1 MSEVTYSIFLIDEDP
16 LAVMVMTS
24 LLEASGNRI
33 SSSMD
38 SKNAIDTILRL
49 KPDCVIC
56 ETIMPGIDG
65 FQLCKLVTEHP
76 ELTNTKFIMV
86 SAKVYE
92 FDQKR
97 SFIFGAHGYIRKPI
111 NSETFSE
118 QISRILDDRIDIR
131 FWGVRG
137 TLPVSGEHALK
148 YGGNTSCIS
157 LEFPRQQLFVFDG
170 GSGIKTLGNWLIS
183 QKRQNIHA
191 KILISHPHWD
201 HINAIPFFAPL
212 YQQGNE
218 FEILGSNQ
226 GDSTMRE
233 LISAQMDGVYFPITL
248 AAFAARV
255 YFRDLAEENIV
266 LNDIEVKTMLLSHPG
281 KCLGY
286 RVNYNGRS
294 LCYITD
300 NEMFLENSDF
310 YSSHYE
316 NKLEDFCRDTNVLIT
331 DSTYTDD
338 EYKTKVG
345 WGHSC
350 VSKVVNLAHNANVKS
365 LYLFHHDPDQT
376 DNDIDFKLEYA
387 TNLLANLNSNT
398 EVIAP
403 CEGQCISI

>member
-1 MSEVTYSIFLIDEDP
+1 MEKKIYSFYLVDEDP
-16 LAVMVMTS
+16 LALKLMTS
-24 LLEASGNRI
+24 LLEAYGNKI
-33 SSSMD
+33 SSATD
-38 SKNAIDTILRL
+38 SKDALKSILQL

-56 ETIMPGIDG
+56 DIIMPGIDG
-65 FQLCKLVTEHP
+65 FQLCKQVTEHP

-86 SAKVYE
+86 SSKVYE

-97 SFIFGAHGYIRKPI
+97 SFTFGAHGYIRKPI
-111 NSETFSE
+111 NIETFSE
-118 QISRILDDRIDIR
+118 QVNRILDDHIDMR

-137 TLPVSGEHALK
+137 TLPASGEHTLK

-170 GSGIKTLGNWLIS
+170 GSGIKALGDWLVL
-183 QKRQNIHA
+183 QKRQNIHG
-191 KILISHPHWD
+191 KVLISHPHWD

-233 LISAQMDGVYFPITL
+233 LISAQMDGVYFPITM
-248 AAFAARV
+248 AAFGARV
-255 YFRDLAEENIV
+255 YFRDLAEENII

-294 LCYITD
+294 ICYITD
-300 NEMFLENSDF
+300 NEMFLEDSEF
-310 YSSHYE
+310 YSLHYE
-316 NKLEDFCRDTNVLIT
+316 NKLQEFCKNTDALIT
-331 DSTYTDD
+331 DSTYTDN
-338 EYKTKVG
+338 EYKSKVG

-350 VSKVVNLAHNANVKS
+350 ISKVVNLAHNADVKS

-376 DNDIDFKLEYA
+376 DVDIDSKLEYA
-387 TNLLANLNSNT
+387 ISLLSKRNSKT
-398 EVIAP
+398 IVTAP
-403 CEGQCISI
+403 REGQCISI

>member
-1 MSEVTYSIFLIDEDP
+1 MGKKSYSIYLVDED
-16 LAVMVMTS
+16 LSAIKAMTS
-24 LLEASGNRI
+24 LLEASGNTI
-33 SSSMD
+33 SSTTD
-38 SKNAIDTILRL
+38 SKDALDSILRL
-49 KPDCVIC
+49 KPDCVIS

-65 FQLCKLVTEHP
+65 FQLCKLVTEHT
-76 ELTNTKFIMV
+76 ELANTKFIMV

-97 SFIFGAHGYIRKPI
+97 SFTFGAHGYIRKPI
-111 NSETFSE
+111 NIETFSE
-118 QISRILDDRIDIR
+118 QVSRILDDRIDIR

-191 KILISHPHWD
+191 KVLISHPHWD

-255 YFRDLAEENIV
+255 YFRDLAEENII

-294 LCYITD
+294 VCYITD
-300 NEMFLENSDF
+300 NEMFLEDSEF

-316 NKLEDFCRDTNVLIT
+316 NKLQEFCRDADALIT

-350 VSKVVNLAHNANVKS
+350 ISKVVNLAHHANVKS
-365 LYLFHHDPDQT
+365 LYLFHHDPDQS
-376 DNDIDFKLEYA
+376 DNDIDSKLEYA
-387 TNLLANLNSNT
+387 TNLLTKISSNT

>member
-1 MSEVTYSIFLIDEDP
+1 MGKKKFNIYLVDEDP
-16 LAVMVMTS
+16 LALKAMTS
-24 LLEASGNRI
+24 ILEKSGNKV
-33 SSSMD
+33 SSSTNSKDVMD
-38 SKNAIDTILRL
+38 SILML

-56 ETIMPGIDG
+56 DIIMPGIDG
-65 FQLCKLVTEHP
+65 FQLCKLVTENP
-76 ELTNTKFIMV
+76 ELINTRFIMV

-97 SFIFGAHGYIRKPI
+97 SFSFGAHGYIRKPI
-111 NSETFSE
+111 DAKTFSE
-118 QISRILDDRIDIR
+118 QVSRILDDHVEIR

-137 TLPVSGEHALK
+137 TLPASGEHTLK

-170 GSGIKTLGNWLIS
+170 GSGIKALGDWLIS

-212 YQQGNE
+212 YRQGNE

-255 YFRDLAEENIV
+255 YFHDLDEENII

-300 NEMFLENSDF
+300 NEMFLEDSEF
-310 YSSHYE
+310 YSPHYE
-316 NKLEDFCRDTNVLIT
+316 KKLQDFCRNADALIT
-331 DSTYTDD
+331 DSTYSDF
-338 EYKTKVG
+338 EYESKVG

-350 VSKVVNLAHNANVKS
+350 ISKVVNLAHNANVKS

-376 DNDIDFKLEYA
+376 DSDIDAKLEYA
-387 TNLLANLNSNT
+387 TSLLSSFNSKT
-398 EVIAP
+398 AVIAP

>member
-1 MSEVTYSIFLIDEDP
+1 
-16 LAVMVMTS
+16 
-24 LLEASGNRI
+24 
-33 SSSMD
+33 
-38 SKNAIDTILRL
+38 
-49 KPDCVIC
+49 
-56 ETIMPGIDG
+56 
-65 FQLCKLVTEHP
+65 
-76 ELTNTKFIMV
+76 MV

-97 SFIFGAHGYIRKPI
+97 SFSFGAHGYIRKPI
-111 NSETFSE
+111 DAKTFSE
-118 QISRILDDRIDIR
+118 QVSRILDDHVEIR

-137 TLPVSGEHALK
+137 TLPASGEHTLK

-170 GSGIKTLGNWLIS
+170 GSGIKALGDWLIS

-212 YQQGNE
+212 YRQGNE

-255 YFRDLAEENIV
+255 YFHDLDEENII

-294 LCYITD
+294 ICYITD
-300 NEMFLENSDF
+300 NEMFLEDSEF
-310 YSSHYE
+310 YSPHYE
-316 NKLEDFCRDTNVLIT
+316 KKLQDFCRNADALIT
-331 DSTYTDD
+331 DSTYSDF
-338 EYKTKVG
+338 EYESKVG

-350 VSKVVNLAHNANVKS
+350 ISKVVNLAHNANVKS

-376 DNDIDFKLEYA
+376 DSDIDAKLEYA
-387 TNLLANLNSNT
+387 TSLLSNFNSKT
-398 EVIAP
+398 AVIAP

>member
-1 MSEVTYSIFLIDEDP
+1 
-16 LAVMVMTS
+16 MTS
-24 LLEASGNRI
+24 LLEKSGNTV
-33 SSSMD
+33 SSTAD
-38 SKNAIDTILRL
+38 SSGALDSILRL
-49 KPDCVIC
+49 KPDCVIS
-56 ETIMPGIDG
+56 ETILPGIDG

-76 ELTNTKFIMV
+76 ELVNTKFIMV
-86 SAKVYE
+86 SAKIYE

-97 SFIFGAHGYIRKPI
+97 SFTFGAHGYIRKPV
-111 NSETFSE
+111 NKETFSE
-118 QISRILDDRIDIR
+118 QVLRILDDRIDIR

-137 TLPVSGEHALK
+137 TLPVSGENVLK
-148 YGGNTSCIS
+148 YGGNTSCVS

-170 GSGIKTLGNWLIS
+170 GSGIKSLGNWLIS

-233 LISAQMDGVYFPITL
+233 LISAQMDGVYFPITR

-255 YFRDLAEENIV
+255 YFRDLAEENIF

-294 LCYITD
+294 VCYITD
-300 NEMFLENSDF
+300 NEMFLNDSDF

-316 NKLEDFCRDTNVLIT
+316 NKLQEFCRDTDALIT

-338 EYKTKVG
+338 EYKSKVG

-350 VSKVVNLAHNANVKS
+350 LSKVVNLAHNANAKS

-376 DNDIDFKLEYA
+376 DVDIDAKYEYA
-387 TNLLANLNSNT
+387 ANLLTKRNSNT
-398 EVIAP
+398 EVVAP

>member
-1 MSEVTYSIFLIDEDP
+1 MGKKAYSIYLVDEDSSA
-16 LAVMVMTS
+16 LSIMTS
-24 LLEASGNRI
+24 LLEVSGNTI
-33 SSSMD
+33 SSTTD
-38 SKNAIDTILRL
+38 SKDALDAILKL
-49 KPDCVIC
+49 KPDCVIS

-65 FQLCKLVTEHP
+65 YQLCKLVTEHP
-76 ELTNTKFIMV
+76 ELSNTKFIMV

-97 SFIFGAHGYIRKPI
+97 SFTFGAHGYIRKPV
-111 NSETFSE
+111 NTETFTE
-118 QISRILDDRIDIR
+118 QVSRILDDRVDIR

-157 LEFPRQQLFVFDG
+157 LEFPRQQLFIFDG
-170 GSGIKTLGNWLIS
+170 GSGIKSLGNWLIS
-183 QKRQNIHA
+183 QKRQNIDA

-226 GDSTMRE
+226 GDSSMRE

-255 YFRDLAEENIV
+255 YFRDLAEENIT

-294 LCYITD
+294 VCYITD
-300 NEMFLENSDF
+300 NEMFLEDSDF

-316 NKLEDFCRDTNVLIT
+316 KKLQEFCRDTDVLIT

-338 EYKTKVG
+338 EYKSKVG

-350 VSKVVNLAHNANVKS
+350 IIKVVNLAHNADVKS

-376 DNDIDFKLEYA
+376 DDDIDAKLEYA
-387 TNLLANLNSNT
+387 SNLLAKQNSNT

-403 CEGQCISI
+403 CEGQCISM